1 MKNFYFFQI
10 QQKKQNNCQISIF
23 GNYWCCVNRV
33 AYIYILLMYSYLWR
47 YLYFSIWSNN
57 VFYVYVLECFVLVEL
72 YKLVVKAVWKL
83 AYRQILVAF
92 CARSKA
98 SKALKGFCLFFSNF
112 IATVIIKFH
121 FIGQKKHPNTC
132 ICAIF
137 VVILQRKIVWYQTIK
152 HHNNNLCDFELVFWQ
167 PC

>member
-1 MKNFYFFQI
+1 MPSIKIQQYSFFLGIVCLRLKFAAKVLHFFQI
-10 QQKKQNNCQISIF
+10 HKKNYGKFLLFSNTTEKQNNCQISIF

-83 AYRQILVAF
+83 AYRQILVSI
-92 CARSKA
+92 CKRSKA
-98 SKALKGFCLFFSNF
+98 SKALKGFCFVFF
-112 IATVIIKFH
+112 
-121 FIGQKKHPNTC
+121 
-132 ICAIF
+132 
-137 VVILQRKIVWYQTIK
+137 
-152 HHNNNLCDFELVFWQ
+152 
-167 PC
+167 